1 MVVKI
6 SGLNKR
12 GVNCFHKI
20 FAKFG
25 SRVKSYEK
33 STNWFFVQ
41 LNKISLL
48 RLFIA
53 NQPVVFTK
61 QLVVYTIRIWN
72 QVKTIY
78 KSRDRENHTIGL
90 Y

>member
-1 MVVKI
+1 MYEVLVFLKQIGLQLDQMVVKI

-33 STNWFFVQ
+33 STN
-41 LNKISLL
+41 
-48 RLFIA
+48 
-53 NQPVVFTK
+53 
-61 QLVVYTIRIWN
+61 
-72 QVKTIY
+72 
-78 KSRDRENHTIGL
+78 
-90 Y
+90 